1 MNSMDGPYQSGALT
15 SSRIP
20 VTTGRSLP
28 MMNAPPQVQIGYQ
41 QQYMLMPQS
50 NYSIPLILF

>member
-1 MNSMDGPYQSGALT
+1 MNSLDGPYQSGGLT

-20 VTTGRSLP
+20 VTTGKTLP
-28 MMNAPPQVQIGYQ
+28 MMNAPQVQMGYQ

-50 NYSIPLILF
+50 NYSFPLILF